1 ILYSDKLAELR
12 KPKEAADFF
21 TGLESEDANDWVQ
34 DLKNRTINRT
44 TDDSVIVC
52 ILDTG
57 VNRGHPL
64 LEDFLPEDNMDS
76 IKSEWGTADTHTHG
90 HGSPMAGSIL
100 YCELT
105 DIIQDTSNIEI
116 FHRLES
122 IKLIH
127 PNIPHQPELYG
138 AVTEEA
144 VARG

>member
-1 ILYSDKLAELR
+1 
-12 KPKEAADFF
+12 
-21 TGLESEDANDWVQ
+21 
-34 DLKNRTINRT
+34 
-44 TDDSVIVC
+44 
-52 ILDTG
+52 
-57 VNRGHPL
+57 PL

-90 HGSPMAGSIL
+90 HGTPMAGSIL
-100 YCELT
+100 YGDLT

-127 PNIPHQPELYG
+127 PNNPHQPELYG

-144 VARG
+144 VARGIILNPSNRRVLTMAVTATDGRDRGKPSSWSSAVDKIAFG